1 MNKKELISQLYNL
14 RKLINQDECEAF
26 ENKLAELS
34 EVILIEHIGDVCKI
48 FDDNTKND
56 EIMFDVIHMI
66 EKLAGYD
73 YLKCIATHT
82 PLMIEGKDWA
92 LTLNKRILN
101 SKKYYPEYIEVIK
114 SLNKNE
120 KKQILDLLITVKN
133 DNISR
138 FGEKV
143 DYLLQRCR
151 YTF

>member
-1 MNKKELISQLYNL
+1 MNKKELINQLYNL
-14 RKLINQDECEAF
+14 RKLTNQAECEAF
-26 ENKLAELS
+26 ENKLSELS
-34 EVILIEHIGDVCKI
+34 EEISIEDIGEVCKI
-48 FDDNTKND
+48 FDDNTKD
-56 EIMFDVIHMI
+56 EEIMFGVIHLI

-73 YLKCIATHT
+73 YLKCIVTHT

-114 SLNKNE
+114 SLNE
-120 KKQILDLLITVKN
+120 KEKAQIIDLLIAVKN

-143 DYLLQRCR
+143 DYLLQRC
-151 YTF
+151 

>member
-1 MNKKELISQLYNL
+1 MNKKELINQLYNL
-14 RKLINQDECEAF
+14 RKLTNQAECEAF
-26 ENKLAELS
+26 ENKLSELS
-34 EVILIEHIGDVCKI
+34 E
-48 FDDNTKND
+48 
-56 EIMFDVIHMI
+56 EISMFGVIHMI

-114 SLNKNE
+114 SLNE
-120 KKQILDLLITVKN
+120 KEKAQIIDLLIAVKN

-138 FGEKV
+138 SGEKV
-143 DYLLQRCR
+143 DYLLQRC
-151 YTF
+151 